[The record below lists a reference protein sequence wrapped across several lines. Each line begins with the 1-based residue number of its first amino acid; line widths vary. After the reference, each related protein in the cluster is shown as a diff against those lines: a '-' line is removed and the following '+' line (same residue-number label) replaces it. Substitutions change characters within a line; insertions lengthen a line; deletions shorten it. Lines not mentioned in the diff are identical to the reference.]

1 MTRDELIQ
9 RLRTARV
16 AGEAFH
22 VEHGELDEM
31 LDTIAGRPSQ
41 PLDVSP
47 VVTEKARPICRRHT
61 VAELCAPKRGHIQI
75 VGYFETL
82 ALVIRAGVSGSTA
95 ELTVWRE
102 HDPRVFDLGDLHV
115 RPGERLIDTEG
126 TVSRLHSFGASGP
139 RPPEPD
145 DGSPLLPSRGV
156 VWLQNRG
163 EELMVWS
170 LTKFEEHV
178 QSGRVL
184 PLRSVAADQLPL
196 TGERIRT
203 TPQWKHDP
211 GTWGADVP
219 VGALGVI
226 VRKGEDDARGA
237 YVEALFREVRGG
249 LVAMSVEDFATHV
262 RLGALVR
269 ETIEDQLEA

>member
-9 RLRTARV
+9 RLRTAQV

-22 VEHGELDEM
+22 VEHDELDAM
-31 LDTIAGRPSQ
+31 LETIAGRPSQ
-41 PLDVSP
+41 PFEISP
-47 VVTEKARPICRRHT
+47 VVTEKTRPICRWHT
-61 VAELCAPKRGHIQI
+61 DTELCDPDRGHIQI

-82 ALVIRAGVSGSTA
+82 VVPFGV
-95 ELTVWRE
+95 
-102 HDPRVFDLGDLHV
+102 GDLRL
-115 RPGERLIDTEG
+115 RPGERLIDKGG

-163 EELMVWS
+163 EDLMVWD
-170 LTKFEEHV
+170 LKKFVGHLIDC
-178 QSGRVL
+178 RIL
-184 PLRSVAADQLPL
+184 PLRSVAAAQPPL
-196 TGERIRT
+196 TGERVRT

-237 YVEALFREVRGG
+237 YVELLFREVRSG
-249 LVAMSVEDFATHV
+249 LVAVSVDDFATEV
-262 RLGALVR
+262 RLGAIVR